1 MYTDRKTTPLA
12 YHNFIKYFSL
22 PVSILACIAML
33 IFGIVNESWIGIA
46 FSIPMLAAHIAS
58 FVGFLKWRYY
68 GIMCFLAGAVL
79 SLVFELVAV
88 TDGGGNVLGL
98 LVAGAIYLGT
108 LVIYYSKRE
117 KLFVKRSDIYNSES
131 STCDELKED
140 QQETDHPESSR
151 RVCVSAPQCSDTG
164 DPFADMIEKYGRTQG
179 TPAHRTNEDKR
190 GILQGLFVRY
200 WRFGV
205 VAAIALI
212 VGVMAGFLIF
222 QSRIIS
228 LHDKVDELSEKYSS
242 AQTSDRIKLH
252 DEYVRGYEAGHEDGY
267 NDGYVACDDEKEDQY
282 EIGYDFAIESA
293 VSSMRIY
300 RESLQAAI
308 YYNDRQ
314 TLNHLMTLDFRG
326 YFMGW

>member
-46 FSIPMLAAHIAS
+46 FSIPML
-58 FVGFLKWRYY
+58 
-68 GIMCFLAGAVL
+68 
-79 SLVFELVAV
+79 
-88 TDGGGNVLGL
+88 
-98 LVAGAIYLGT
+98 
-108 LVIYYSKRE
+108 
-117 KLFVKRSDIYNSES
+117 
-131 STCDELKED
+131 
-140 QQETDHPESSR
+140 
-151 RVCVSAPQCSDTG
+151 
-164 DPFADMIEKYGRTQG
+164 
-179 TPAHRTNEDKR
+179 
-190 GILQGLFVRY
+190 
-200 WRFGV
+200 
-205 VAAIALI
+205 
-212 VGVMAGFLIF
+212 
-222 QSRIIS
+222 IS

-252 DEYVRGYEAGHEDGY
+252 DEYVRGYEAGHDDGY

-293 VSSMRIY
+293 VSSVRIY